1 MYIDFRNSLI
11 SYTILIMYHISLSK
25 GLEIDSNWNET
36 AKNKSSISWA
46 DLQIHSYQ
54 RPRKVRDCHW
64 SDTLSAN
71 ITFLVLFY
79 CFTCLIFLR
88 FDLFDT
94 NFSRCTFI
102 STHERLSQKLDI
114 TIEVSMVH
122 ATSIHSNFIWNYTN
136 QIFKGLWVWNNLYLL
151 VCL

>member
-1 MYIDFRNSLI
+1 
-11 SYTILIMYHISLSK
+11 MYHISLSK
-25 GLEIDSNWNET
+25 GLDIDSNWNET

-46 DLQIHSYQ
+46 DLQIHYYQ

-64 SDTLSAN
+64 SDTLSTN

-114 TIEVSMVH
+114 TIEVSMFH
-122 ATSIHSNFIWNYTN
+122 ATSIHSNFIWNHTN
-136 QIFKGLWVWNNLYLL
+136 QIFKRLWVWNNLYLL